1 MEMLVVFGQPKLQI
15 YSSLKSIME
24 IPFSVKMTTSP
35 IILQP
40 FPLDSVYTS
49 AGAIIAKSISE
60 HGPHWWEVNIVL

>member
-15 YSSLKSIME
+15 YSSLKCVME

-49 AGAIIAKSISE
+49 AAAITAKSISE
-60 HGPHWWEVNIVL
+60 HGPHW